1 MVRMKSEY
9 IIGFSSLKDGRH
21 DYHYKIDSTFFEQFE
36 YTDIE
41 GADLV
46 LDVVLDKKPNMI
58 ILEFKV
64 DGYLRVMCDRCT
76 DSFNYPIKGE
86 ESVIYK
92 FTDEDLDDEK
102 IIAILPHE
110 VEIDI
115 TIPVFEFT
123 TLLLPQRRIHPKKE
137 CNKEML
143 NEIDNY
149 LMVEGVEG
157 AEEEDNKSVEN
168 DNEIDPRWSKL
179 KDLKNKS

>member
-1 MVRMKSEY
+1 MKSEY
-9 IIGFSSLKDGRH
+9 VIGFSSLKDGRH
-21 DYHYKIDSTFFEQFE
+21 DYHYKIDNTFFEQFE
-36 YTDIE
+36 YTDIQ

-64 DGYLRVMCDRCT
+64 VGYLTVMCDRCT

-115 TIPVFEFT
+115 TIPVYEFA
-123 TLLLPQRRIHPKKE
+123 TLLLPQRRIHPKGE
-137 CNKEML
+137 CNEEML

-149 LMVEGVEG
+149 LMVEGAAG
-157 AEEEDNKSVEN
+157 TEEEDDKPIE
-168 DNEIDPRWSKL
+168 DENEIDPRWSKL

>member
-1 MVRMKSEY
+1 MKSEY
-9 IIGFSSLKDGRH
+9 VIGFSSLKDGRH
-21 DYHYKIDSTFFEQFE
+21 DYHYKVDNSFFEQFE

-58 ILEFKV
+58 VVEFAV
-64 DGYLRVMCDRCT
+64 SGYLRVMCDRCT
-76 DSFNYPIKGE
+76 DSFNFLIKGKE
-86 ESVIYK
+86 NVIYK

-102 IIAILPHE
+102 IISILPHE
-110 VEIDI
+110 MEIDI
-115 TIPVFEFT
+115 TIPVYEFA
-123 TLLLPQRRIHPKKE
+123 TLLLPQRRIHPKGG

-149 LMVEGVEG
+149 LMVEG
-157 AEEEDNKSVEN
+157 AAIPEEEDESSLE
-168 DNEIDPRWSKL
+168 DENEIDPRWSKL